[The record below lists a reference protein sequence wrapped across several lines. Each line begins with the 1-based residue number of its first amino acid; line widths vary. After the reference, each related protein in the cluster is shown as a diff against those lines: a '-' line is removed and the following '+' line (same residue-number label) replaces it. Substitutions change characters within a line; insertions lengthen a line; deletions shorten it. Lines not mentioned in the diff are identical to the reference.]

1 MRRGGDGEDRPRRGR
16 LRGGVASCRGMG
28 RGDGDR
34 REESGWKEEGAE
46 ELAAQSMVWV
56 GLGRILRRTESM
68 CALNDSV
75 RTH

>member
-1 MRRGGDGEDRPRRGR
+1 
-16 LRGGVASCRGMG
+16 MG

-68 CALNDSV
+68 CALIDSV